1 MDREWMSKPR
11 ATVEYKHGV
20 EEFLSFAYRDIPHGE
35 KILCPCVNCAN
46 KARESF
52 DEVKTHLR
60 CDGILQDYTR
70 WVFHGEE
77 CDAPSIAFAHVSENN
92 RNFAF
97 PGIPKNN
104 VVQDGQKMDDMLGLV
119 NAVFGTTFSNSYE
132 TLSSPSDG
140 AQSEFANME
149 HDVADSWSDPF
160 EIGDG
165 KRESFLQDANIKLH
179 NGCEAFSR
187 LSFLVTIYHLKVLHG
202 WSQESFT
209 DLLRVLSKAL
219 PQEAKLPK
227 KYHEAKKIIRG
238 LGLEYEKIHACPQDC
253 MLFRGERANQESCH
267 VCGTSRWLTDNEGDA
282 PILSK
287 KNRKI
292 PAKVL
297 RYFPL
302 IPRLKRLFSTT
313 KTSNDMR
320 WHDEGRTK
328 DKFLRHPADGGC
340 WKDLDTRYP
349 KFAEDARNVRL
360 GLASDGFNPYR
371 NMSSKHSTW
380 PVMLIPYN
388 LPPWICMKQTSLIL
402 SMIIPGPHSPGNDI
416 DIYLQPLIDE
426 LQQLWDGVDT
436 YDASATEKFPLKAAL
451 LWTLNDFPALAY
463 LYGWT
468 TSGQYACPSCAAFT
482 KSRWLKN
489 GKKWCYMGHRR
500 WLPKD
505 HIYRR
510 RGMQFDDTE
519 ETELAPETMT
529 GSSALNMLQGRV
541 FVLGK
546 KLKVATERK
555 GRKKGKNVKNGTANS
570 ENQKRK
576 RNVTKK
582 KSSTPHERDKKK
594 PEDWLKKKS
603 IFFELPYWE
612 HNKLRHNLDVMHIEK
627 NVCDNLIGT
636 LLDIDGKTK
645 DGFSARYD
653 LAEIG
658 IRTNLQPF
666 PDDKGKDTYR
676 PAPFTMSRE
685 KKEIL
690 CSVIKKIRTSDGY
703 ASNISRCVN
712 MKDCT
717 LTGMKSHDCHVLIQE
732 ILPIALRSCYP
743 SKEVMTIVIRL
754 AKFFK
759 KICSKVLEESELDEL
774 QESIVMTLCDMERIF
789 LPSFFTVMVH
799 LMVHLVEEV
808 KLGGP
813 VHYRWMYPL
822 ERYAISV

>member
-11 ATVEYKHGV
+11 ASVQYKHGV
-20 EEFLSFAYRDIPHGE
+20 EEFLSFAYRDVPLGE

-46 KARESF
+46 KARASS

-70 WVFHGEE
+70 WVFHGEQ
-77 CDAPSIAFAHVSENN
+77 CDAPSLAFAHVLENN

-97 PGIPKNN
+97 PGIPRNT
-104 VVQDGQKMDDMLGLV
+104 VVQDGHKRMDDMLGLV
-119 NAVFGTTFSNSYE
+119 NAACGTTFSNSYE

-140 AQSEFANME
+140 AHSDSANME
-149 HDVADSWSDPF
+149 PDVADSWNGPYERS
-160 EIGDG
+160 DG

-187 LSFLVTIYHLKVLHG
+187 LSFLVTIYNLKVLHG
-202 WSQESFT
+202 WTQESFT
-209 DLLRVLSKAL
+209 DLLGVLSKAL

-253 MLFRGERANQESCH
+253 MLFRGERANQEFCH
-267 VCGTSRWLTDNEGDA
+267 VCGTSRWLTDKEGDA

-302 IPRLKRLFSTT
+302 IPRLQRLFSTT
-313 KTSNDMR
+313 KTSDDMR

-340 WKDLDTRYP
+340 WKDLDDRYP

-426 LQQLWDGVDT
+426 LQQLWKGVDT
-436 YDASATEKFPLKAAL
+436 YDASADRKFPLKAAL

-468 TSGQYACPSCAAFT
+468 TSGQYACPSCAVFT
-482 KSRWLKN
+482 KSRWLNK
-489 GKKWCYMGHRR
+489 GKKWCYMGHHR

-505 HIYRR
+505 HSYRR
-510 RGMQFDDTE
+510 SGMHFDTTE
-519 ETELAPETMT
+519 ETELAPKTMT
-529 GSSALNMLQGRV
+529 GSTALNMLQGRV
-541 FVLGK
+541 FML
-546 KLKVATERK
+546 
-555 GRKKGKNVKNGTANS
+555 
-570 ENQKRK
+570 
-576 RNVTKK
+576 
-582 KSSTPHERDKKK
+582 
-594 PEDWLKKKS
+594 
-603 IFFELPYWE
+603 
-612 HNKLRHNLDVMHIEK
+612 
-627 NVCDNLIGT
+627 
-636 LLDIDGKTK
+636 
-645 DGFSARYD
+645 
-653 LAEIG
+653 
-658 IRTNLQPF
+658 
-666 PDDKGKDTYR
+666 
-676 PAPFTMSRE
+676 
-685 KKEIL
+685 
-690 CSVIKKIRTSDGY
+690 
-703 ASNISRCVN
+703 
-712 MKDCT
+712 
-717 LTGMKSHDCHVLIQE
+717 
-732 ILPIALRSCYP
+732 
-743 SKEVMTIVIRL
+743 
-754 AKFFK
+754 
-759 KICSKVLEESELDEL
+759 
-774 QESIVMTLCDMERIF
+774 
-789 LPSFFTVMVH
+789 
-799 LMVHLVEEV
+799 
-808 KLGGP
+808 
-813 VHYRWMYPL
+813 
-822 ERYAISV
+822 